1 MVQKQITF
9 QNQILP
15 YCLKVSSRAKRMRL
29 SVACDA
35 SVTLTLPRGM
45 DLSVAEKFL
54 QSKLNWIVK
63 TLEKFKPFKNRIT
76 IKSGKKEYLKYKP
89 QALNLAKAKVNEW
102 NQVYNFKYRSIKI
115 KNQKTRWGSCSRK
128 GNLNFNYKIVFL
140 PEDQLNYL
148 VVHELCHLKE
158 FNHSPA
164 FWRLVAQTIPNY
176 RHLRKL
182 LHTW

>member
-1 MVQKQITF
+1 
-9 QNQILP
+9 
-15 YCLKVSSRAKRMRL
+15 MRL

-45 DLSVAEKFL
+45 DFCVAEKFL
-54 QSKLNWIVK
+54 QKKLNWVVK
-63 TLEKFKPFKNRIT
+63 ALEKFKLISHRILP
-76 IKSGKKEYLKYKP
+76 KSSRREYLHYKQQAFKLAVAKV
-89 QALNLAKAKVNEW
+89 QALNQHYGFEYKHI
-102 NQVYNFKYRSIKI
+102 RIR
-115 KNQKTRWGSCSRK
+115 NQKTRWGSCSRK

-164 FWRLVAQTIPNY
+164 FWRLVAETIPNY